1 MVQAVCQECQG
12 TGWRQAEKAGVSG
25 VERCDCTKQDRV
37 GRLLESALI
46 PQRYAHC
53 ELSEFAPSGNQSLT
67 GAKIVAEKF
76 VEEYPMSPP
85 RGLLFMGPQGVG
97 KTHLAVG
104 ILKRLIRER
113 SAPGLFRAFPELLK
127 DIQNSWNPVSQA
139 SELSLLSPVLETEVL
154 ILDELGA
161 QNPTSWV
168 RDTLSYVLNHRY
180 NENRITIATT
190 NYLDE
195 AETPGSRKRIS
206 NSLVERIGDPLRSRL
221 YEMCKTQLMSG
232 KDFRKEIMQ
241 AEHHF

>member
-1 MVQAVCQECQG
+1 MAVCPECQG
-12 TGWRQAEKAGVSG
+12 TGWRQVQKDGVSG
-25 VERCDCTKQDRV
+25 VERCDCAKQTRV
-37 GRLLESALI
+37 DRLLENALI
-46 PQRYAHC
+46 PRRYAQC
-53 ELSEFAPSGNQSLT
+53 ELSEFAPRGNQSLS

-76 VEEYPMSPP
+76 VEVYPMSPP

-104 ILKRLIRER
+104 ILKRLIREK
-113 SAPGLFRAFPELLK
+113 SIPGLFRAFPELLK
-127 DIQNSWNPVSQA
+127 DIQSSWNPVSQA
-139 SELSLLSPVLETEVL
+139 SELSLLSQVLETEVL
-154 ILDELGA
+154 LLDELGA

-195 AETPGSRKRIS
+195 PETPSPRKRIS
-206 NSLVERIGDPLRSRL
+206 DSLVERIGDPLRSRL

-232 KDFRKEIMQ
+232 KDFRKDIMQ

>member
-1 MVQAVCQECQG
+1 MAKATCTDCNG
-12 TGWRQAEKAGVSG
+12 TGWKQVEKNEVSG
-25 VERCDCTKQDRV
+25 VERCGCMKQDRLD
-37 GRLLESALI
+37 RLIHNALI
-46 PQRYAHC
+46 PERYAHC

-85 RGLLFMGPQGVG
+85 RGLLFMGPHGVG

-104 ILKRLIRER
+104 LLKRLIREK
-113 SAPGLFRAFPELLK
+113 AIPGLFRAFPELLK

-139 SELSLLSPVLETEVL
+139 SELSLLSPVLDTEVL

-168 RDTLSYVLNHRY
+168 RDTLAYVLNHRY

-195 AETPGSRKRIS
+195 PKNPSSRKS
-206 NSLVERIGDPLRSRL
+206 VSDSLVERIGDPLRSRL